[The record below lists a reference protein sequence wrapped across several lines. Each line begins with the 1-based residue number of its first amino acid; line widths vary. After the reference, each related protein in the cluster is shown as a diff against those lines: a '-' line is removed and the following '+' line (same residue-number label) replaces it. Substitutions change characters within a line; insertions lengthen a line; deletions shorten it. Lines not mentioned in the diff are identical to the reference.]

1 MAGFHTKTFTKHD
14 ETGRLTMSV
23 TVFGQDD
30 CCCDEMCV
38 LCERISGKESYE
50 MYDDEY
56 YCEECLSVH
65 VKEELNS
72 NPLDEVEG
80 MFWGGSWQLYE
91 WIYGEGVDNAV
102 ETIGNWWFTQ
112 RKKMLNKTM

>member
-1 MAGFHTKTFTKHD
+1 
-14 ETGRLTMSV
+14 MSDS
-23 TVFGQDD
+23 GQDD
-30 CCCDEMCV
+30 CCCDQMCV
-38 LCERISGKESYE
+38 LCERDVRLQKDCYE

-56 YCEECLSVH
+56 YCGACMRVH

-72 NPLDEVEG
+72 NPLDEIEG
-80 MFWGGSWQLYE
+80 MFWGDSYQLYE

-112 RKKMLNKTM
+112 RRRCSKNLLNQQIKPCNNADQM